1 MSEILRQVTLENLS
15 TLLFNGTNGRNLK
28 ITTSK
33 EQSEKISQ
41 VVDMQN
47 TRKLKKTPE
56 GRLILG
62 PKIQKQEL

>member
-15 TLLFNGTNGRNLK
+15 TLSFNGTNGRNLK
-28 ITTSK
+28 ITTRK